1 MFDIHPHVISK
12 DTEKYPIAPLGGKR
26 SAWSVE
32 RPADVDDLLAQM
44 DKAQVARA
52 AVVQSATTYGN
63 DNSYL
68 ADVVDAHRDRLT
80 GVGTVDLVA
89 PDAVE
94 RLTYWL
100 EDRGLAGIR
109 LFTSGSTMTN
119 QSDWMNAEETNPA
132 WEYLN
137 RTRYPVCV
145 QMRPPGIPMLRDVL
159 GRFPDLR
166 IIVDN
171 AARVDMS
178 GGPSYLGAQP
188 LFDLA
193 TAGEVYVKVTTN
205 TLRRAVKED
214 DHNGAAGFMRAL
226 IGAFGSNRVAWGSD
240 FPAMAGSMTEFVAL
254 ARESVAG
261 LPETDQ
267 TNFFDKTASAL
278 YPEVPCES

>member
-26 SAWSVE
+26 SAWSLE
-32 RPADVDDLLAQM
+32 RPADVDELLAEM
-44 DKAQVARA
+44 DAADIKRA

-68 ADVVDAHRDRLT
+68 ANIVDAHRDRLT
-80 GVGTVDLVA
+80 GVCTVDFVA

-94 RLTYWL
+94 RLKYWL

-119 QSDWMNAEETNPA
+119 QSDWMNASETNPA

-159 GRFPDLR
+159 AGFPELR
-166 IIVDN
+166 IVVDN
-171 AARVDMS
+171 AARVEMTES
-178 GGPSYLGAQP
+178 GMQP

-193 TAGEVYVKVTTN
+193 GAGEVYVKVTTN
-205 TLRRAVKED
+205 TLRRAGQEAKS
-214 DHNGAAGFMRAL
+214 FMRSL
-226 IGAFGSNRVAWGSD
+226 IGAFGSERVAWGSD
-240 FPAMAGSMTEFVAL
+240 FPAMAGTMTEFVAL
-254 ARESVAG
+254 ARASVAE
-261 LPETDQ
+261 LPERDQ
-267 TNFFDKTASAL
+267 INFFEDTASAL
-278 YPEVPCES
+278 YPEVS